1 MSFKLIIALVNDESS
16 EKVLRAAREAGAN
29 GSTIINNA
37 RGEGSHPH
45 KTFFGLNLTDQ
56 CDVMLFLVE
65 AGCADAVL
73 EAVNEAAGFEHT
85 RGAGMAFQVDVERIV
100 GEKI

>member
-1 MSFKLIIALVNDESS
+1 MTFKLIIALVNDDCS
-16 EKVLRAAREAGAN
+16 EVVQKAARKAGAT

-37 RGEGSHPH
+37 RGEGSEPH
-45 KTFFGLNLTDQ
+45 KTFFGLNLTGQ

-73 EAVNEAAGFEHT
+73 EAINKAAGFDET
-85 RGAGMAFQVDVERIV
+85 RGAGMAFQVDVEKVV